1 MLLSRVA
8 ALIAVRF
15 EEPAGDGMPL
25 HARLSYEREDPFAV
39 RAKFLAGHEVIAT
52 WCFDRQMLAE
62 GLHRPVGEGDVTFRP
77 QWSAGGEAVRVELR
91 DGGGCGAGAVLFVD
105 AQALERFLD
114 MTYAVIPAGAESV
127 DVDAFLE
134 ELLAR

>member
-1 MLLSRVA
+1 MLSRVA

-15 EEPAGDGMPL
+15 EESTDEGVPL
-25 HARLSYEREDPFAV
+25 HARLAYERADPFAV
-39 RAKFLAGHEVIAT
+39 QAKFLAGHDTVAT

-91 DGGGCGAGAVLFVD
+91 DGGGCGPGAVLFLD

-114 MTYAVIPAGAESV
+114 MTYAVIPAGAETV

-134 ELLAR
+134 DLLAR